1 MDPAR
6 HIEATAAARG
16 ELPARGARRRR
27 EGPARA
33 RLARRDAIP
42 RPRRGLRHAASL
54 LAALLVALAAST
66 GAAPAK
72 VYLTQEQA
80 LALAFKDPA
89 AARRRTLYLTDEQAD
104 DVTKKAGSPPSSRIV
119 VYYEGEGTGG
129 GQVTAWFDT
138 HVVRTL
144 PETVMVVV
152 DAGAR
157 VVRVDILSFDEPSDY
172 LPRPRWLEQ
181 FHGRPLD
188 DDLSTKG
195 AIRAVAG
202 ATLSSRAITETVR
215 RVLALRDLVARTSVP
230 AGEKP

>member
-1 MDPAR
+1 
-6 HIEATAAARG
+6 
-16 ELPARGARRRR
+16 
-27 EGPARA
+27 
-33 RLARRDAIP
+33 RDALR
-42 RPRRGLRHAASL
+42 RPRRVLRRAAPL
-54 LAALLVALAAST
+54 LAALLAALPAST
-66 GAAPAK
+66 GAASAK

-89 AARRRTLYLTDEQAD
+89 AAESRTLYLTDEQVE
-104 DVTKKAGSPPSSRIV
+104 DVVKTAGSPPSSRIV

-129 GQVTAWFDT
+129 GKVTAWFDT

-157 VVRVDILSFDEPSDY
+157 VLRVDILSFDEPPDY

-181 FHGRPLD
+181 FNGRPLD

-195 AIRAVAG
+195 TIRAVAG

-230 AGEKP
+230 PGEQP